1 MKALLKKNDVFS
13 FGNSNTLYVV
23 TQTEMK
29 GGGIGHGPHD
39 VYPDGH
45 YVTARKILRKDTLG
59 DKKEFYQT
67 GCFNGMYPP
76 EKITLV
82 GKAKLET
89 RIVAIS
95 IKA

>member
-13 FGNSNTLYVV
+13 FGKSNTLYVV

-67 GCFNGMYPP
+67 GCFFNVYPP
-76 EKITLV
+76 EKITLH

-89 RIVAIS
+89 RILAIS
-95 IKA
+95 IKS